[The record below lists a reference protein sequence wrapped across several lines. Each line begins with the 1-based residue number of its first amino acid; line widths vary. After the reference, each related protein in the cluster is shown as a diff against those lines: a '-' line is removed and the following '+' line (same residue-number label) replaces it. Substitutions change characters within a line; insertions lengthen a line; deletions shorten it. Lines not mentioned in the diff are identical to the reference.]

1 MQVSKVCPEQQVL
14 TSRNLPLSV
23 FLNSEA
29 APIDAEGHAATDQPN
44 VESRAQKQDQDIL
57 DLDEDLDG
65 RSAYVNNQFV
75 PSDPVDLLDDEQNT
89 PLYEILQKQM
99 EQVLASTGPD
109 VPIYED
115 EKTKRQRVQ
124 QPPNKPIFTTSN
136 AADADE
142 DYVDEIAPELE
153 EGLGN
158 VDKPDAAAA
167 GEELPDV
174 GYQAPLL
181 PSSTQSPSSTTS
193 TSTTT
198 STSPSP
204 STTIRIRPQRR
215 RTTTQMPRTTRSKA
229 SQQTKLTTTT
239 PANQTELPSTTT
251 AAPVASNKPRPQ
263 AKPNLSSSNM
273 LPHDPQIYQHKRR
286 IIFKT
291 ISTGSQFVNSPIGD
305 LMIKFSIGF
314 AKPAPGMAPPSNE
327 ALRALSQNLL
337 RSIEMQKL
345 RRINKTQRH

>member
-1 MQVSKVCPEQQVL
+1 MANRTDRLKFL
-14 TSRNLPLSV
+14 KLLLLLSAV

-29 APIDAEGHAATDQPN
+29 APIDAESHAATDQPN

-181 PSSTQSPSSTTS
+181 
-193 TSTTT
+193 
-198 STSPSP
+198 PSP